1 VLPAQSSVASAIVQL
16 EAPGTVGPPE
26 FADEPGAVGAG
37 GTAGWS
43 WPSAGACWS
52 CAGASPVVSEVTV
65 AFSVERACTSGAM
78 TFEFGPDEAPEF
90 VTAWH
95 TPPETPSQEPSLR
108 EPRGSGDTDGS
119 VAVAELVTFP
129 VQTVCPSQVS
139 AAPATEAADGP
150 AGIRATLTCWAVPCA
165 CGPEKASS
173 APGPVE
179 ALDADCTWQPPVP
192 PVQLAVP
199 SEVRGFPPATPPSQA
214 AVLVRT
220 EPEQGTPGW
229 QARLALDDE
238 VDEGPL
244 SDWPGSG
251 LPVVGSTAT

>member
-1 VLPAQSSVASAIVQL
+1 
-16 EAPGTVGPPE
+16 
-26 FADEPGAVGAG
+26 
-37 GTAGWS
+37 
-43 WPSAGACWS
+43 
-52 CAGASPVVSEVTV
+52 VVSEDTV
-65 AFSVERACTSGAM
+65 AFSVERAATSGAM
-78 TFEFGPDEAPEF
+78 TFPFWPDAAPEF

-95 TPPETPSQEPSLR
+95 TPPETPSHEPSLC

-119 VAVAELVTFP
+119 VAVAALDTLP
-129 VQTVCPSQVS
+129 VQTAWPSQTM

-150 AGIRATLTCWAVPCA
+150 AGIRATLTCWALPCA
-165 CGPEKASS
+165 CGPEKASA

-179 ALDADCTWQPPVP
+179 APDADWIWQPPVP

-214 AVLVRT
+214 AVLVCT

-244 SDWPGSG
+244 SD
-251 LPVVGSTAT
+251 